1 LILEFFYYCF
11 HDLISEGEIFNHYP
25 RNRHHHDLV
34 FFFFSLAQGN
44 KIEAAGSIMVE
55 VGIEDIEG
63 IDMGTS
69 AAACSMEAAEGPQYY

>member
-1 LILEFFYYCF
+1 
-11 HDLISEGEIFNHYP
+11 
-25 RNRHHHDLV
+25 
-34 FFFFSLAQGN
+34 
-44 KIEAAGSIMVE
+44 MVE